1 MKKWEYA
8 LLVGLT
14 FSILFAFAGIKVW
27 DFDNRC
33 DGIRDKVL
41 RLHILANSDSD
52 ADQQLK
58 LKVRDRLLCEGRKIF
73 KDCKSRTEAED
84 TARVQSE
91 RLTAAAREV
100 IKEEGFDYPVEI
112 RVGEA
117 DFNIRNY
124 DGITLPSGKY
134 QAINVIIGNGEGHN
148 WWCVMFPPLCL
159 PAAEGVS
166 ADKDKLEDILDEGET
181 DIVENHSKYEFKFK
195 IVELWDRMTG
205 KLQDR

>member
-14 FSILFAFAGIKVW
+14 FSVLCAFAGIKVW
-27 DFDNRC
+27 NFDNRC
-33 DGIRDKVL
+33 DGIRDKIL

-58 LKVRDRLLCEGRKIF
+58 LKVRDRLLCEGREIF
-73 KDCKSRTEAED
+73 KDCKSRTDAEN
-84 TARVQSE
+84 TARAQSE

-100 IKEEGFDYPVEI
+100 IKDEGFDYPVEI
-112 RVGEA
+112 RVGQA

-124 DGITLPSGKY
+124 GDITLPSGNY

-159 PAAEGVS
+159 PAAEGVNT
-166 ADKDKLEDILDEGET
+166 DRDKLESILDGEET
-181 DIVENHSKYEFKFK
+181 DIVENSSKYEFKFK